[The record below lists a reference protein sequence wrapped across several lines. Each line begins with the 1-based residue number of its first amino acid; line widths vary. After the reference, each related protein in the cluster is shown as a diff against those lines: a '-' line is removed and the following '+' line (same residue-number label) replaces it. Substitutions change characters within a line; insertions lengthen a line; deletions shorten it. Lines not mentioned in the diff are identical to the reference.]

1 MSESLSDSL
10 SNGEL
15 LLILAA
21 GNNIYD
27 IQCQVL
33 KIGKTI
39 VVPFFP
45 PLRFLLGTLDVSV

>member
-1 MSESLSDSL
+1 MSDSLSNLL

-27 IQCQVL
+27 IQCQLV
-33 KIGKTI
+33 KIIKQ
-39 VVPFFP
+39 FEN
-45 PLRFLLGTLDVSV
+45 